1 MKRRKFMERS
11 AKSVAGLSLVGL
23 SACGGKLNKT
33 EQKTMLEKTS
43 EAAAKEL
50 FFSISLAQW
59 SLHKK
64 LQAGEMDNLDFAA
77 KTRSFDIDGIEYVNQ
92 FFKDKAKDT
101 AYLNEM
107 NNRAKEEG
115 VKNLLIMIDGEGLL
129 ATTDDKKRTEAVENH
144 FKWIDAAAHLGCH
157 AIRVNAGGDG
167 TAEEQKAAG
176 VDGLGR
182 VSTYGTKNNISV
194 IVENHGGLSSNG
206 EWLSSLIQQVDM
218 PNCGTLPDFG
228 NFCIKGGENDAQG
241 NRTCDDE
248 YDKYKGV
255 ELLMPFAKAVSAKSN
270 VFDEYGN
277 ERVIDYP
284 RMLKLVKDAGYKGYI
299 GVEFEGG
306 EVSEE
311 EGIILTRD
319 LLRKAGAALS

>member
-1 MKRRKFMERS
+1 VKRRKFIESS
-11 AKSVAGLSLVGL
+11 AKSMAGLSLVGL
-23 SACGGKLNKT
+23 SSCSVTSSKT
-33 EQKTMLEKTS
+33 EQKLMVEKS
-43 EAAAKEL
+43 NEAVAKEL
-50 FFSISLAQW
+50 FFKISLAQW

-64 LQAGEMDNLDFAA
+64 LQAKEMDNLDFAA
-77 KTRSFDIDGIEYVNQ
+77 KTRSFDIEGIEYVNQ

-107 NNRAKEEG
+107 NNRAKQEG

-144 FKWIDAAAHLGCH
+144 YKWIDAAAHLGCH

-167 TAEEQKAAG
+167 TAQEQKAAG

-182 VSTYGTKNNISV
+182 VSIYGSERNISV

-206 EWLSSLIQQVDM
+206 EWLSSLIQQVNM

-228 NFCIKGGENDAQG
+228 NFCITRGPNDDQG
-241 NRTCDDE
+241 NRTCEEE

-255 ELLMPFAKAVSAKSN
+255 ELLMPHAKAVSAKSYG
-270 VFDEYGN
+270 FDDNGDET
-277 ERVIDYP
+277 EIDYV
-284 RMLKLVKDAGYKGYI
+284 RMLKLVKQAGYTGYVGI
-299 GVEFEGG
+299 EYEGHGVT
-306 EVSEE
+306 EE
-311 EGIILTRD
+311 EGIVLTRD
-319 LLRKAGAALS
+319 LLRKAGASLS

>member
-1 MKRRKFMERS
+1 MESS

-23 SACGGKLNKT
+23 SACGGKPNKT
-33 EQKTMLEKTS
+33 EQKAMVEKAS
-43 EAAAKEL
+43 EAMSKEL

-107 NNRAKEEG
+107 NNRAKQEG

-129 ATTDDKKRTEAVENH
+129 ATTDEKKRTEAVENH
-144 FKWIDAAAHLGCH
+144 YKWIDAAAHLGCH

-167 TAEEQKAAG
+167 TAEEQKTAG

-182 VSTYGTKNNISV
+182 VSAYGAKNNISV

-206 EWLSSLIQQVDM
+206 EWLSSLIQQVNM

-228 NFCIKGGENDAQG
+228 NFCITRGRDADG
-241 NRTCDDE
+241 KAICEEE

-255 ELLMPFAKAVSAKSN
+255 ELLMPYAKAVSAKSN
-270 VFDEYGN
+270 VFDENGN

-284 RMLKLVKDAGYKGYI
+284 RILKLVKDAGYRGYI
-299 GVEFEGG
+299 GVEFEGD
-306 EVSEE
+306 EVSED

-319 LLRKAGAALS
+319 LLIKAGGILS